1 MADPLEILKLMADG
15 TRLRLLYLLRC
26 EELSVAEL
34 QEILDMG
41 QSRISSHLGLLRQ
54 VGLVQDRKDGKRSY
68 YTFRIEAFREL
79 RPLIESALDAFSTT
93 DLVEQDQQALARV
106 LETRRAASE
115 AYFNA
120 VAGRLGRNYCPGRS
134 WEAIGHMLLYL
145 TPPIVVADLG
155 AGEGLIAQLLAR
167 RAKHVYCID
176 YSPRMV
182 EVGMQLAK
190 EQGLTNLEYRLG
202 DIEKVP
208 LKDSTLDLALLSQA
222 LHHAEHPNRAIEEA
236 FRILKPGGQVLVL
249 DLKAHNFEQ
258 ARELY
263 ADRWLGFSPNEVYQ
277 WLQAAGF
284 ENVRVDV
291 VAKEDA
297 EPGFETLLASAIK
310 PLAS

>member
-1 MADPLEILKLMADG
+1 MADPLEILKLMADA
-15 TRLRLLYLLRC
+15 TRLRLLHLLRS

-68 YTFRIEAFREL
+68 YTFRPEPFREM
-79 RPLIESALDAFSTT
+79 RTLIESALKAFEA
-93 DLVEQDQQALARV
+93 DPVVAQDQRALERV
-106 LETRRAASE
+106 LERRRAASE

-134 WEAIGHMLLYL
+134 WEAIGHMLLHL

-167 RAKHVYCID
+167 RARQVYCID
-176 YSPRMV
+176 YSQRMV

-190 EQGLTNLEYRLG
+190 EQGLTNLEYRFG
-202 DIEKVP
+202 DIEEVP
-208 LKDSTLDLALLSQA
+208 LEDNTLDLALLSQA

-236 FRILKPGGQVLVL
+236 FRILKPGGQLVIL

-263 ADRWLGFSPNEVYQ
+263 ADRWLGFSPNEIYQ
-277 WLQAAGF
+277 WQQSAGF
-284 ENVRVDV
+284 ENVRVDI
-291 VAKEDA
+291 VAKEER
-297 EPGFETLLASAIK
+297 EPCFETLLATGFK
-310 PLAS
+310 PEAS